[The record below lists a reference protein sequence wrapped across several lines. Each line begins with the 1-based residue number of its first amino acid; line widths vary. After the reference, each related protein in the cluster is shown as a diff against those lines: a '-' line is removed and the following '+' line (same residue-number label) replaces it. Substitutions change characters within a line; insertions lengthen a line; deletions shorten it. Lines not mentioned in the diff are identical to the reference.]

1 MEIFTNISLSCLE
14 DLSKYGKLFKEENVK
29 INKSKIA
36 RNLNVDRRTVTKYL
50 NGYSKP
56 TTRCKKTKLDEYDAL
71 ITHLISSTTQK
82 FYYVSN
88 GSADK
93 NLI

>member
-1 MEIFTNISLSCLE
+1 MEIFANISLSCLE

-36 RNLNVDRRTVTKYL
+36 RSLNVDRRTVTKYL

-56 TTRCKKTKLDEYDAL
+56 
-71 ITHLISSTTQK
+71 ITGWIEITGG
-82 FYYVSN
+82 FYPPFFYT
-88 GSADK
+88 
-93 NLI
+93 